1 MDSLS
6 LLLAG
11 GISVPLPVPE
21 GRKKYGWVAGTI
33 ILWGES
39 LPGKEKDID
48 SHQTY
53 QINL

>member
-21 GRKKYGWVAGTI
+21 GRIKYGWVAGTRI
-33 ILWGES
+33 FGVAYEQHLG
-39 LPGKEKDID
+39 DI
-48 SHQTY
+48 
-53 QINL
+53 